1 MNPRK
6 PTGPQQGPRPQG
18 PQGRKPQH
26 WYPYHYCPP
35 YYYDWYDYDYDYD
48 WSDYDYDW
56 NYLAPNKAKEDRSK
70 AMPTPNQPTTVWTD
84 YQQGFKDGWKA
95 AMDYMGYTIE
105 PIPVPGPPPMPTPV
119 PTPKPAAPLAEGAE
133 E

>member
-1 MNPRK
+1 MQPRK
-6 PTGPQQGPRPQG
+6 PTKGQRPPQG
-18 PQGRKPQH
+18 PQGKKPQH

-48 WSDYDYDW
+48 YDWYDYDW
-56 NYLAPNKAKEDRSK
+56 NYLAPNKARNPGSPK
-70 AMPTPNQPTTVWTD
+70 PTDAWSD

-95 AMDYMGYTIE
+95 AMDYMMYGVVE
-105 PIPVPGPPPMPTPV
+105 PVEPPFPAPTA
-119 PTPKPAAPLAEGAE
+119 PKPTEGTE